1 MIRVC
6 LFRYYKYVRT
16 RYESAAVCVYILLLE
31 LLLLLLLLLLLV
43 IVHLAPEVFFIEQQY
58 LSSIFIAS
66 CTNERSSLLKHTPW
80 QNSRFCA
87 ASALPIIISYQVP
100 LFANTGMRE
109 AAGGRQPAAAKPP
122 RIQVI
127 ILLRYEQVRV
137 FSGPCIKKQAYVI
150 YVT

>member
-1 MIRVC
+1 MYQYHVVC
-6 LFRYYKYVRT
+6 GRYVVQQYDTAFGCCCSCHTRTAPVVRT

-109 AAGGRQPAAAKPP
+109 AAGGRQPAAVKPSLYS
-122 RIQVI
+122 V
-127 ILLRYEQVRV
+127 L
-137 FSGPCIKKQAYVI
+137 
-150 YVT
+150 